1 MQSFIYQEDT
11 MKSRLVLLCLGLVVV
26 CAPLQAQGARFA
38 YVTNELSNSISVYTI
53 DPTTGALAL
62 ASVAATG
69 ALPTSV
75 VIDPTSRFAYVGNNA
90 ENGGQPSIS
99 AYTIDPN
106 TGVLTQLPGSP
117 FP

>member
-1 MQSFIYQEDT
+1 
-11 MKSRLVLLCLGLVVV
+11 MKSGLVLICLGLFLV

-38 YVTNELSNSISVYTI
+38 YVVNELSDLIQVYTI

-62 ASVAATG
+62 TSDAATG

-75 VIDPTSRFAYVGNNA
+75 VIDPTGRFAYVGNNA

-99 AYTIDPN
+99 AYAVHPEASIMASATPFCFW
-106 TGVLTQLPGSP
+106 TTQKYLT
-117 FP
+117 